1 MIKAFVILALI
12 CSITSTTVSAKKE
25 IQRFDFN
32 SVLCLITSEQI
43 IDSVKII
50 INLIKNGEWMRIFE
64 YLVRYYPD
72 IQIEVNKCLNPDTVL
87 KGINVEYQQC
97 LKKFPRNY
105 CAKYLDD

>member
-12 CSITSTTVSAKKE
+12 CSITSTTISEKKE

-32 SVLCLITSEQI
+32 TVLCLITSEQL

-50 INLIKNGEWMRIFE
+50 INLIKNEEWMRIFE

-72 IQIEVNKCLNPDTVL
+72 IQIEVNKCLNQDTVL
-87 KGINVEYQQC
+87 KRINVEFQEC
-97 LKKFPRNY
+97 VKKFHINY
-105 CAKYLDD
+105 CAKFLKD